1 MLLPAIPAA
10 AFFYKKH
17 IDKNDFSAK
26 LKSKINYIHIIN
38 LKNSQK

>member
-10 AFFYKKH
+10 VIFIKY